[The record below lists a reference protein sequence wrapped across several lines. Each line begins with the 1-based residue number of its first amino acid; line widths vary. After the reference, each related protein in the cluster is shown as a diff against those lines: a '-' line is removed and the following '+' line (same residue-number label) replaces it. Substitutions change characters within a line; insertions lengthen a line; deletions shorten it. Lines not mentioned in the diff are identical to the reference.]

1 MLTAD
6 FPASAR
12 VQRGA
17 SLIEVLVTIVILTFG
32 LLGLAAMQSKMQ
44 VGSVEAYQRAQA
56 IVLLSDMGQRIM
68 ANRSQAADYVTDSA
82 IGAGDSGPAACGTLA
97 AGPARDRCEWSQTL
111 KGAAETRDSAN
122 FGAMIEARGCI
133 AQVQAPD
140 PTPGVCAPG
149 VYQVSVAWQG
159 MHQTIAPAET
169 CGKDQ
174 YGDDRNRR
182 AISTRVSI
190 ALLDCS

>member
-1 MLTAD
+1 MLTAN

-12 VQRGA
+12 AQRGA
-17 SLIEVLVTIVILTFG
+17 SLIEVLVTIVVLTFG
-32 LLGLAAMQSKMQ
+32 LLGLAALQSKMQ
-44 VGSVEAYQRAQA
+44 VGSVEAYQRSQA
-56 IVLLSDMGQRIM
+56 IVLLSDMSQRIM
-68 ANRSQAADYVTDSA
+68 ANRAKAADYVSA
-82 IGAGDSGPAACGTLA
+82 SAMGADDSGTTACGTLA
-97 AGPARDRCEWSQTL
+97 AGPARDHCEWSQAL
-111 KGAAETRDSAN
+111 KGAAETRDGTN
-122 FGAMIEARGCI
+122 LGAMIAARGCI

-140 PTPGVCAPG
+140 PAPGVCAPG

-159 MHQTIAPAET
+159 MHQTIAPAEA

-182 AISTRVSI
+182 AISTRVSV